1 MKKLALMF
9 AAVVAI
15 SFASCGNATDN
26 AGANDSID
34 STANDSDS
42 IKTECPAPA
51 PAATD
56 SSAA

>member
-26 AGANDSID
+26 AGANDSD
-34 STANDSDS
+34 SIAKDSDS
-42 IKTECPAPA
+42 IKTECPAAA

-56 SSAA
+56 SSANA